1 MDGTRSECGHTPTQR
16 CYSYILFLFVKG
28 YIEAYSDPGALVQE
42 SFVQECELLV
52 EDETSNEFIIE
63 GQYVSEQT
71 MLEEWGWL
79 ELLGKQK

>member
-1 MDGTRSECGHTPTQR
+1 M
-16 CYSYILFLFVKG
+16 
-28 YIEAYSDPGALVQE
+28 
-42 SFVQECELLV
+42 QECELLV